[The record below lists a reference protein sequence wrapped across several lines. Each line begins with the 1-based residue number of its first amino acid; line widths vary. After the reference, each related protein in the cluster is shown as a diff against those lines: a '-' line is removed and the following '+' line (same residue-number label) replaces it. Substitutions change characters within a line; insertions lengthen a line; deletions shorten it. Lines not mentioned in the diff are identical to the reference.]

1 MGYAYNLEFMV
12 YFAPHISA
20 FMKQIL
26 SEKNLVVILFVL
38 VLITFSLAQEDSK
51 KMEKIYTGG
60 STTAANL
67 LIHYLEKD
75 GKNSL
80 TPAGITE

>member
-1 MGYAYNLEFMV
+1 MI
-12 YFAPHISA
+12 YFAPNLSG

-26 SEKNLVVILFVL
+26 SEKNIVVILFVL

-51 KMEKIYTGG
+51 KMEKIYTGAG
-60 STTAANL
+60 TTAANL
-67 LIHYLEKD
+67 LIHHPETD

-80 TPAGITE
+80 MPQSVTE